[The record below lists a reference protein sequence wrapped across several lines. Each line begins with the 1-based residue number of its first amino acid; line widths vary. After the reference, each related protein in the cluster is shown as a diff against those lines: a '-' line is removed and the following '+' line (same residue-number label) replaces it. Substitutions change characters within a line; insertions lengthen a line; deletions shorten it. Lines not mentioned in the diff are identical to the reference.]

1 MERTQPLLMGTETT
15 GGVQVIGL
23 NENLQPKLKALSLMK
38 ETVTIG
44 LKKDKYIFFKLK
56 INL

>member
-1 MERTQPLLMGTETT
+1 MGTETT

-44 LKKDKYIFFKLK
+44 LKKEK
-56 INL
+56 